1 MQMNFKSADLEK
13 VWPKLEP
20 LCCVSLTH
28 SNPKGGAHVTQD
40 SIANQNLH
48 MELPVRRGS
57 DFRVPS
63 LQVSLCNSADLSVS
77 VESVL
82 IIFAGCCEVSSGK
95 LRTSD
100 MVSTKSSPIK
110 KGGGGQ
116 AS

>member
-1 MQMNFKSADLEK
+1 MLLNCKSADLEK
-13 VWPKLEP
+13 DWPRLET
-20 LCCVSLTH
+20 LYCVPSAN
-28 SNPKGGAHVTQD
+28 SNPKGVAHVTQD

-82 IIFAGCCEVSSGK
+82 IIFTECCEVSSGK

-100 MVSTKSSPIK
+100 MVSATSSPTK
-110 KGGGGQ
+110 WGEQ